1 MELSIMIEGQD
12 GLTWPRWQRLAQA
25 AEDFGYAG
33 LYRSDHYTNMN
44 PPEKDSLELWVS
56 LTWLASH
63 TRRIHFGP
71 LVAPFS
77 FRHPS
82 LTARM
87 AAAVD
92 DLSNGRLVLGL
103 GAGWQVREHEMF
115 GLPLLEIPERM
126 RRFEEGLD
134 VVTRLLSSDTPVDY
148 DGAHYQLKQAILL
161 PRPQRP
167 GGPPILV
174 GGNGKQRT
182 LRLAAR
188 YAKEWNGTGQTPQS
202 FAERMPILDSYL
214 AAQGRQPKEV
224 KRSTMIRILYGRD
237 EAEVQAK
244 LAGTPFTAEEWR
256 ARGALVG
263 EAGQILEQLAALAAA
278 GCQQVMLQWLEQDDI
293 AGLEALANSVLPQAA
308 TL

>member
-25 AEDFGYAG
+25 AEDLGYAG

-63 TRRIHFGP
+63 TKRIHFGP

-82 LTARM
+82 MTARM

-92 DLSNGRLVLGL
+92 DLSGSRLVLGL

-115 GLPLLEIPERM
+115 GLDLMEIPERM
-126 RRFEEGLD
+126 RRFQEGLE
-134 VVTRLLSSDTPVDY
+134 VVTRLLTSDAPVDF

-174 GGNGKQRT
+174 GGNGKHRT
-182 LRLAAR
+182 LKLAAR
-188 YAKEWNGTGQTPQS
+188 YAKEWNGTSQTPQS
-202 FAERMPILDSYL
+202 FAERMPLLDKYL
-214 AAQGRQPKEV
+214 AEQDRKPSEV
-224 KRSTMIRILYGRD
+224 KRSTMTRVVYATNQVELD
-237 EAEVQAK
+237 KK
-244 LAGTPFTAEEWR
+244 LAGTPFSAEEWR
-256 ARGALVG
+256 SRGALVG
-263 EAGQILEQLAALAAA
+263 EAGQLLEQVAALAAA
-278 GCQQVMLQWLEQDDI
+278 GCQQVMLQWLDQDDI
-293 AGLEALANSVLPQAA
+293 AGLEALAKNVLPQAA
-308 TL
+308 KL

>member
-12 GLTWPRWQRLAQA
+12 GLNWPRWQRLATA
-25 AEDFGYAG
+25 AEDLGFAG

-63 TRRIHFGP
+63 TQRIHFGP
-71 LVAPFS
+71 LVSPFS
-77 FRHPS
+77 FRHPA

-87 AAAVD
+87 AAAVG
-92 DLSNGRLVLGL
+92 DLSDGRLVLGL

-115 GLPLLEIPERM
+115 GLPLLELPERM
-126 RRFEEGLD
+126 QRFEEGLNA
-134 VVTRLLSSDTPVDY
+134 VSRLLTSDTPVDV
-148 DGAHYQLKQAILL
+148 DGAYYQLKQAILL

-174 GGNGKQRT
+174 GGNGVQRT
-182 LRLAAR
+182 LKLAAK
-188 YAKEWNGTGQTPQS
+188 YAREWNGVGLTPETY
-202 FAERMPILDSYL
+202 AERVPLLDAYL
-214 AAQGRQPKEV
+214 AQQGRSPSEV
-224 KRSTMIRILYGRD
+224 KRSVMVRGLFGRTA
-237 EAEVQAK
+237 AELASK
-244 LAGTPFTAEEWR
+244 LAATPFTAEEWR

-263 EAGQILEQLAALAAA
+263 EAGQIIEQLAALAAA
-278 GCQQVMLQWLEQDDI
+278 SCQQVMLQWIDQDDI
-293 AGLEALANSVLPQAA
+293 AGLEALASSVLPQIA